1 MTQINQTVY
10 CLNQVLLLLTSGISI
25 FAITFTFINWQLAI
39 LSSLAFLVSYI
50 SLGIYSRKKLQ
61 RITVIVDE
69 SVKKQVQI
77 LQEGLG
83 SIRDIILDSNQSNFL
98 DAYFKVE
105 NLSRT
110 KQADG
115 QFLGTFPK
123 YLIEAI
129 ALIIISLL
137 SLYFVINFSELKI
150 IPLLGTIAIASQRML
165 PAFQQCY
172 AGWAG
177 IKSRSAAMK
186 SVLELLNQPKE
197 YEIKVK
203 NIDRVKQIKFEEI
216 NIRNIS
222 FKYPSSKNLVVNKFN
237 LKIKKGDRVGIIGTT
252 GTGKSTLADLIM
264 GLLMPTEGEILIDNK
279 SLHNGEDPLFVTS
292 WRKSIA
298 HVPQDIFLLDSSIA
312 QNIAISSNEENIDYA
327 LVRNSAKKA
336 KLSNFIKGLP
346 NMYKTK
352 VGEEVL
358 I

>member
-1 MTQINQTVY
+1 MNSLNQEINIEDLKYLNLLTKILPTLEDLDARIITTFIFILCVFLASLVKLINLKVNCQIAAKIGLDLSYKLYSQILYQPYQAHLEKNTSEIIAVSVTQINQTVY

-25 FAITFTFINWQLAI
+25 FAITFTLLFINWQLAI
-39 LSSLAFLVSYI
+39 LSSLTFLVSYI

-237 LKIKKGDRVGIIGTT
+237 LKIKKVIG
-252 GTGKSTLADLIM
+252 L
-264 GLLMPTEGEILIDNK
+264 E
-279 SLHNGEDPLFVTS
+279 
-292 WRKSIA
+292 
-298 HVPQDIFLLDSSIA
+298 
-312 QNIAISSNEENIDYA
+312 
-327 LVRNSAKKA
+327 
-336 KLSNFIKGLP
+336 
-346 NMYKTK
+346 
-352 VGEEVL
+352 
-358 I
+358 